1 MIPRRSSLS
10 SGRCPSVWRCTKR
23 GDRRVTVVIDLSP
36 VHDASGLARLLGVVP
51 GGSKRAFKTQLAQA

>member
-1 MIPRRSSLS
+1 M
-10 SGRCPSVWRCTKR
+10 WRCTKR